1 MPARKESGQGERIIP
16 SLWNMFSETRVA
28 LIVALSLP
36 TVAVSGSCPDTLV
49 ADCDSARR
57 SGVGNCLIC
66 IQSKHGTACDAEA
79 DAFCSGDSAPA
90 SCPCQKCID
99 SGKARALCESFGL
112 DCSCATTCARP
123 CQKCLDTGST
133 RAECESFSLDC
144 TGCRKALS
152 CEQVHCNLH
161 GECKKNDDGSFRT
174 CGCDSG
180 WAGDAC
186 QASGVGNV
194 ASNIKGVTAAG
205 LTFIEDALPKG
216 AGLEACVPASL
227 RFTYAPY
234 LWARARL

>member
-1 MPARKESGQGERIIP
+1 
-16 SLWNMFSETRVA
+16 MFSETRVA

-57 SGVGNCLIC
+57 SSVGNCLIC

-99 SGKARALCESFGL
+99 SGNARALCESFGL
-112 DCSCATTCARP
+112 DCSCATTCAHP
-123 CQKCLDTGST
+123 CQTCLDAGST

-174 CGCDSG
+174 CFCDSG
-180 WAGDAC
+180 WAGDTC
-186 QASGVGNV
+186 QVAPGVALEKV
-194 ASNIKGVTAAG
+194 ASHIKGVTAAG
-205 LTFIEDALPKG
+205 LKFIEDALPKG
-216 AGLEACVPASL
+216 AGLQACVPAAL
-227 RFTYAPY
+227 RFIY
-234 LWARARL
+234 LRPLFVGARICKEFI